1 MLLRRSGL
9 ETQCEFNLNAVT
21 DTSQQSGVENEE
33 ILRELVTAFVNGNWS
48 ELASIRTEATEIL
61 GLQHTIDALTVAC
74 GFNGITRVANATG
87 IPLDPETERVS
98 RDFRF
103 RAGIDQYDEDIKSQ
117 KYG

>member
-9 ETQCEFNLNAVT
+9 ETQSEFNLNAVT
-21 DTSQQSGVENEE
+21 DSSQQSGVENET
-33 ILRELVTAFVNGNWS
+33 ILRSLVTAFINGNWS
-48 ELASIRTEATEIL
+48 EFALIRTEATEVL
-61 GLQHTIDALTVAC
+61 GLQHTMDALTVAC

-98 RDFRF
+98 RDFRCST
-103 RAGIDQYDEDIKSQ
+103 GIDQYDEEVKSQ